1 MWDWWE
7 EHSAALRMQARCG
20 LRELARKSDSKFA
33 QKKNKW
39 YNCRGFLATPTRI
52 GLPPWQPRRERRV
65 DFALMCCKI
74 PGKFFVTLF

>member
-33 QKKNKW
+33 QKKTSGIIAV
-39 YNCRGFLATPTRI
+39 GFW
-52 GLPPWQPRRERRV
+52 LPPLESAFRLGSRGGSGVWILP
-65 DFALMCCKI
+65 
-74 PGKFFVTLF
+74 